1 MQNHT
6 TDVEQIYKSYGIP
19 TSGYQN
25 LERSDEIKLSQNK
38 WNFLQSEKTEQSES
52 PEQEF
57 ATLNNQTQSSQVS
70 LKEE

>member
-19 TSGYQN
+19 ISEYQN
-25 LERSDEIKLSQNK
+25 LERSNEIKLSQSK
-38 WNFLQSEKTEQSES
+38 WNFLQSENTAQSES
-52 PEQEF
+52 LESAF
-57 ATLNNQTQSSQVS
+57 ATLNSKTTPSLAS

>member
-25 LERSDEIKLSQNK
+25 LERSNEIKLSQSK
-38 WNFLQSEKTEQSES
+38 WNFLQSENTEQSES
-52 PEQEF
+52 PESAF
-57 ATLNNQTQSSQVS
+57 ATLNSQTEPSLAS

>member
-19 TSGYQN
+19 ISGYQN
-25 LERSDEIKLSQNK
+25 LERSDEIKLSQSK
-38 WNFLQSEKTEQSES
+38 WNFLQSENTAQSES
-52 PEQEF
+52 PESAF
-57 ATLNNQTQSSQVS
+57 ATLNSKTTPSLAS